1 MQSDSTLNPEYDHH
15 SKLSSRLGAVA
26 YEIMYHGLIHVPCK
40 GNLNSEHS
48 EVKWSSRLSV
58 VRVSE

>member
-48 EVKWSSRLSV
+48 EVK
-58 VRVSE
+58 